1 MNNHS
6 TSKNGLYPSTY
17 LACGLLLSLAL
28 AGCLGVGHA
37 TAANQAPVARLDLDR
52 RVAWTGE
59 NFGFHG
65 NASYDPDGNITGYR
79 FDFGDGSFFEAK
91 SQEDAKTQHAYP
103 HGGEYG
109 TTLTV
114 TDNGRGDN
122 EPRTSTVGQR
132 IAVNQRWE
140 IPTQVIYVPPA
151 NATPSSKYVLAFNTS
166 SGVDRYE
173 LNVSLSSSLLA
184 GSSEIVLKILRPD
197 HSVLE
202 ERHVIVDAGQTQNVD
217 LAANLPTSGLYTLE
231 VGAKS
236 GGASLH
242 GELRVY
248 YDEGIR

>member
-1 MNNHS
+1 MNNRS
-6 TSKNGLYPSTY
+6 TSKNVLCLSTY

-28 AGCLGVGHA
+28 AGCLGADRASA
-37 TAANQAPVARLDLDR
+37 TNQAPVARLDLDR

-59 NFGFHG
+59 DFGFHG
-65 NASYDPDGNITGYR
+65 NASYDTDGNITGYR

-91 SQEDAKTQHAYP
+91 SQEDAKTKHAYP
-103 HGGEYG
+103 QGGEYG

-114 TDNGRGDN
+114 TDDGRGGN
-122 EPRTSTVGQR
+122 EPRTSTAGHR

-140 IPTQVIYVPPA
+140 IPTQVIYAPPA
-151 NATPSSKYVLAFNTS
+151 NATPPSKYVLAFNTS

-197 HSVLE
+197 KSILE
-202 ERHVIVDAGQTQNVD
+202 ERHVMVDAGQTQNVD
-217 LAANLPTSGLYTLE
+217 LAAILPTSGLYMLE
-231 VGAKS
+231 VGAKT
-236 GGASLH
+236 GGASLS